1 MGIFMIT
8 FGVVFSGIL
17 RCSFFP
23 PLEADIVIAGVEY
36 PAGSPISI
44 TKIGLERIERS
55 AFRLKDSLETL
66 FPGEKIFINMCA
78 TAGDQPVKS
87 QSARQPGNLD
97 ATFFGSHLAEC
108 VVELAPGEY
117 RPISAESISKMWREL
132 TGPIPGVKEL
142 TFNYD
147 LFTAGAPIEIQLT
160 SSDIDDLTKATIE
173 LKERLQ
179 TYAGVFDIKDSFSTG
194 KDEIKLKLRP
204 EAKYY
209 GITMSSLARQVRQ
222 AFYGEEV
229 QKIQRGRDEVKVFLR
244 YPKAER
250 LSLNNLEQM
259 NIRVG
264 DDVEVP
270 LGQVAHGQLSTGYST
285 IKRID
290 RKRSINITADI
301 DLNKTNANEILEKF
315 ENNDLKSVLRDLPS
329 VNYSFEG
336 EQREQRETLSSL
348 FKNFSLALFVVY
360 GLLAIPFRSYLQPFI
375 IMSAIPFGFTG
386 AVIGHLIMGMP
397 LTVLSI
403 IGIVAL
409 AGVVVN
415 DGLVMVDFINR
426 YRREENKTVIE
437 AALAAG
443 PRRFRPILLT
453 SVTTFAGLFPLLIE
467 KSVQAKFLVPMAI
480 SLAYGVLFATLIT
493 LLLVPTSYVIIHD
506 FQNWIK
512 KIR

>member
-1 MGIFMIT
+1 
-8 FGVVFSGIL
+8 
-17 RCSFFP
+17 
-23 PLEADIVIAGVEY
+23 
-36 PAGSPISI
+36 
-44 TKIGLERIERS
+44 
-55 AFRLKDSLETL
+55 
-66 FPGEKIFINMCA
+66 MCA

-244 YPKAER
+244 YPKSER

-336 EQREQRETLSSL
+336 EQREQRETVSSL
-348 FKNFSLALFVVY
+348 F
-360 GLLAIPFRSYLQPFI
+360 
-375 IMSAIPFGFTG
+375 
-386 AVIGHLIMGMP
+386 
-397 LTVLSI
+397 
-403 IGIVAL
+403 
-409 AGVVVN
+409 
-415 DGLVMVDFINR
+415 
-426 YRREENKTVIE
+426 
-437 AALAAG
+437 
-443 PRRFRPILLT
+443 
-453 SVTTFAGLFPLLIE
+453 
-467 KSVQAKFLVPMAI
+467 
-480 SLAYGVLFATLIT
+480 
-493 LLLVPTSYVIIHD
+493 
-506 FQNWIK
+506 
-512 KIR
+512 

>member
-1 MGIFMIT
+1 
-8 FGVVFSGIL
+8 
-17 RCSFFP
+17 
-23 PLEADIVIAGVEY
+23 
-36 PAGSPISI
+36 
-44 TKIGLERIERS
+44 
-55 AFRLKDSLETL
+55 
-66 FPGEKIFINMCA
+66 
-78 TAGDQPVKS
+78 
-87 QSARQPGNLD
+87 
-97 ATFFGSHLAEC
+97 
-108 VVELAPGEY
+108 
-117 RPISAESISKMWREL
+117 
-132 TGPIPGVKEL
+132 
-142 TFNYD
+142 
-147 LFTAGAPIEIQLT
+147 
-160 SSDIDDLTKATIE
+160 
-173 LKERLQ
+173 
-179 TYAGVFDIKDSFSTG
+179 
-194 KDEIKLKLRP
+194 
-204 EAKYY
+204 
-209 GITMSSLARQVRQ
+209 MSSLARQVRQ

-244 YPKAER
+244 YPKNER

-270 LGQVAHGQLSTGYST
+270 LGQVAQGQLSTGYST

-301 DLNKTNANEILEKF
+301 DLNKANANEILDKF
-315 ENNDLKSVLRDLPS
+315 EKNDLKQVLMDHQT

-348 FKNFSLALFVVY
+348 FKNFALALFVVY
-360 GLLAIPFRSYLQPFI
+360 GLLAVPFKSYLQPLI

-397 LTVLSI
+397 LTVLSV

-426 YRREENKTVIE
+426 YRREEGKTAYE

-480 SLAYGVLFATLIT
+480 SLAYGVLFATIIT
-493 LLLVPTSYVIIHD
+493 LLLVPTSYLIIYD
-506 FQNWIK
+506 FQNWLK
-512 KIR
+512 K

>member
-1 MGIFMIT
+1 MCI
-8 FGVVFSGIL
+8 
-17 RCSFFP
+17 R
-23 PLEADIVIAGVEY
+23 
-36 PAGSPISI
+36 
-44 TKIGLERIERS
+44 
-55 AFRLKDSLETL
+55 DS
-66 FPGEKIFINMCA
+66 
-78 TAGDQPVKS
+78 
-87 QSARQPGNLD
+87 
-97 ATFFGSHLAEC
+97 
-108 VVELAPGEY
+108 
-117 RPISAESISKMWREL
+117 
-132 TGPIPGVKEL
+132 
-142 TFNYD
+142 
-147 LFTAGAPIEIQLT
+147 
-160 SSDIDDLTKATIE
+160 
-173 LKERLQ
+173 
-179 TYAGVFDIKDSFSTG
+179 
-194 KDEIKLKLRP
+194 
-204 EAKYY
+204 

-222 AFYGEEV
+222 AFYGEEG

-426 YRREENKTVIE
+426 YRREVNKTVIE